1 MKMKILVILGVVFAV
16 VLIAAIMLP
25 DILQSLGLHPK
36 FAGEK
41 FSLDGRKVLIICT
54 SHDTLGDT
62 GKKTGVYAS
71 EMTVPY
77 YEFLDSGMTVDVAS
91 IRGGEIPIEPISL
104 KWPVKTPADD
114 RYLKDQKFQDK
125 VKNSRKIDDVDFTK
139 YDAIYLA
146 GGWGASYDLGTSEM
160 LGKKITQ
167 ANAKNIVLGSV
178 CHGALGFLQAKKENG
193 EPLLK
198 NKKVTAVTNKQVREL
213 GIEITPMHPETEV
226 KKAGAIFES
235 TTAFQDIFAN
245 HVVIDGNL
253 VTGQNQNAGMEVAQK
268 MMKIIQGKS
277 R

>member
-1 MKMKILVILGVVFAV
+1 MKIKILIILTIVI
-16 VLIAAIMLP
+16 VLIALAMLP
-25 DILQSLGLHPK
+25 DILRLSGLHPK

-41 FSLDGRKVLIICT
+41 FSLNGHKVLIICT

-77 YEFLDSGMTVDVAS
+77 YEFLDNGMAVDVAS
-91 IRGGEIPIEPISL
+91 IRGGEIPIEPVSL

-114 RYLKDQKFQDK
+114 RYLKDQKFRDK

-146 GGWGASYDLGTSEM
+146 GGWGASYDLGTSAI
-160 LGKKITQ
+160 LGKKITE
-167 ANAKNIVLGSV
+167 ANAKDIVLGSV
-178 CHGALGFLQAKKENG
+178 CHGALGFLQAKKKNG

-198 NKKVTAVTNKQVREL
+198 NKKVTAVTDKQVREL
-213 GIEITPMHPETEV
+213 GIEITPMHPETEMR
-226 KKAGAIFES
+226 KAGALFES
-235 TTAFQDIFAN
+235 KTAFQDVFAN

-253 VTGQNQNAGMEVAQK
+253 VTGQNQNAGMAVAQR
-268 MMKIIQGKS
+268 MMKIIRDKS
-277 R
+277 L

>member
-1 MKMKILVILGVVFAV
+1 MKKKLLAIFGLVLVFALI
-16 VLIAAIMLP
+16 VLAILP
-25 DILQSLGLHPK
+25 NILNLLGLHPK
-36 FAGEK
+36 YAGEK
-41 FSLDGRKVLIICT
+41 FNLAKHKVLIICT

-77 YEFLDSGMTVDVAS
+77 YEFSDNGMVVDVAS
-91 IRGGEIPIEPISL
+91 IRGGEIPIEPVSL
-104 KWPVKTPADD
+104 RWPVKTPADD

-125 VKNSRKIDDVDFTK
+125 VKNSRKIDDVNFTK
-139 YDAIYLA
+139 YDAVYIA
-146 GGWGASYDLGTSEM
+146 GGWGAAYDLGTSQT

-167 ANAKNIVLGSV
+167 ANSKNIVLGSV
-178 CHGALGFLQAKKENG
+178 CHGALGFIQAKKANG

-198 NKKVTAVTNKQVREL
+198 NKKVTAVTNKQVQEL

-226 KKAGAIFES
+226 KKAGAVFES
-235 TTAFQDIFAN
+235 KTAFKDVFAN

-277 R
+277 K

>member
-1 MKMKILVILGVVFAV
+1 
-16 VLIAAIMLP
+16 
-25 DILQSLGLHPK
+25 
-36 FAGEK
+36 
-41 FSLDGRKVLIICT
+41 
-54 SHDTLGDT
+54 
-62 GKKTGVYAS
+62 
-71 EMTVPY
+71 
-77 YEFLDSGMTVDVAS
+77 MTVDVAS

>member
-1 MKMKILVILGVVFAV
+1 MKKVFVILGAVFV
-16 VLIAAIMLP
+16 IVLIALIMLP
-25 DILQSLGLHPK
+25 DILNLLGLHPK
-36 FAGEK
+36 YTGEK

-54 SHDTLGDT
+54 SHDRLGDA

-104 KWPVKTPADD
+104 RWPVKTPADK
-114 RYLKDQKFQDK
+114 RYLKDPAFQDK

-139 YDAIYLA
+139 YDAIYIA
-146 GGWGASYDLGTSEM
+146 GGWGASYDLGTSEI

-178 CHGALGFLQAKKENG
+178 CHGALGFLKAKKENG

-198 NKKVTAVTNKQVREL
+198 NKKVTAVTNKQVKEL
-213 GIEITPMHPETEV
+213 GIGITPMHPETEV
-226 KKAGAIFES
+226 KKAGSVFES
-235 TTAFQDIFAN
+235 ETAFLDIFAN

-253 VTGQNQNAGMEVAQK
+253 ITGQNQNAGKEVAQK
-268 MMKIIQGKS
+268 MMRIIHGKS

>member
-77 YEFLDSGMTVDVAS
+77 YEFLDNSMTVDVAS

>member
-1 MKMKILVILGVVFAV
+1 MKTKILVILGIVIVV
-16 VLIAAIMLP
+16 VLIEVIMLP
-25 DILQSLGLHPK
+25 DILQLLGLHPK

-41 FSLDGRKVLIICT
+41 FSLNGHKVLIICT

-62 GKKTGVYAS
+62 GRKTGVYAS

-77 YEFLDSGMTVDVAS
+77 YEFLDNGMTVDVAS

-114 RYLKDQKFQDK
+114 RYLKDQNFRDK

-146 GGWGASYDLGTSEM
+146 GGWGASYDLGTSEI

-178 CHGALGFLQAKKENG
+178 CHGALGFLQAKKKNG

-198 NKKVTAVTNKQVREL
+198 NKKVSAVTDKQVREL
-213 GIEITPMHPETEV
+213 GIAITPLHPEREV
-226 KKAGAIFES
+226 RKAGALFES
-235 TTAFQDIFAN
+235 ETAFQDVFAN

-268 MMKIIQGKS
+268 MKKIIQGKS

>member
-1 MKMKILVILGVVFAV
+1 MKKKMFLILGTIFII
-16 VLIAAIMLP
+16 VLIALAVLP

-41 FSLDGRKVLIICT
+41 FNLTGHNVLIITT
-54 SHDTLGDT
+54 SHDRLGDP

-77 YEFLDSGMTVDVAS
+77 YEFLDNGLMVDLAS
-91 IRGGEIPIEPISL
+91 IRGGEIPIESVSL
-104 KWPVKTPADD
+104 RWPVKTPADD
-114 RYLKDQKFQDK
+114 RYLKDQKFREK
-125 VKNSRKIDDVDFTK
+125 VKNSRKIDDVDFTR
-139 YDAIYLA
+139 YDAIYIA
-146 GGWGASYDLGTSEM
+146 GGWGASYDLGTSEI

-198 NKKVTAVTNKQVREL
+198 NKKVSTVTNKQVREL

-226 KKAGAIFES
+226 RKAGAIFES
-235 TTAFQDIFAN
+235 KTAFQDVFAN

-277 R
+277 K

>member
-1 MKMKILVILGVVFAV
+1 MKKKLLAILGLVFVV
-16 VLIAAIMLP
+16 VLMVLLTLP
-25 DILQSLGLHPK
+25 DILNLSGLHPK
-36 FAGEK
+36 YAGEK
-41 FSLDGRKVLIICT
+41 FNLAGSKVLIICT

-71 EMTVPY
+71 EMIVPY
-77 YEFLDSGMTVDVAS
+77 YEFSDNGMAADVGS

-104 KWPVKTPADD
+104 KWPLKTPADD

-125 VKNSRKIDDVDFTK
+125 VRKSLKIDDVDFTK
-139 YDAIYLA
+139 YAAIYIA
-146 GGWGASYDLGTSEM
+146 GGWGAAYDLGISET

-167 ANAKNIVLGSV
+167 ANSKNIVLGSV
-178 CHGALGFLQAKKENG
+178 CHGALGFIKAKKANG

-198 NKKVTAVTNKQVREL
+198 NKKVTAVTNKQVQEL

-235 TTAFQDIFAN
+235 KTAFKDVFAN

-277 R
+277 K